1 MEMQLLPYNLDDE
14 ARTELLGYL
23 VVVQLIARARTG
35 QWLEAAHVCESV
47 LLWLSA
53 NGGNCGARERS
64 DLSRLSVDVAEQF
77 LGLPPFDD
85 EASLVQM
92 ILALSR
98 LDYRKSDVKKYWHF
112 AVNTSRIVM
121 AQASPDRT
129 VKRAGW
135 FDEIGCGVPRLK
147 LAPQ

>member
-98 LDYRKSDVKKYWHF
+98 LDYRKSDVKKILAFCGKYITH
-112 AVNTSRIVM
+112 RHG
-121 AQASPDRT
+121 
-129 VKRAGW
+129 AG
-135 FDEIGCGVPRLK
+135 
-147 LAPQ
+147 QS

>member
-1 MEMQLLPYNLDDE
+1 MKMQLLHYNLDDE

-64 DLSRLSVDVAEQF
+64 NLSRLSVDVAEQF
-77 LGLPPFDD
+77 LGLPTFDD
-85 EASLVQM
+85 EASLIQM
-92 ILALSR
+92 TLALSR
-98 LDYRKSDVKKYWHF
+98 LDYRKAEVKKIL
-112 AVNTSRIVM
+112 AVCGDYITHRHG
-121 AQASPDRT
+121 
-129 VKRAGW
+129 AG
-135 FDEIGCGVPRLK
+135 
-147 LAPQ
+147 QS

>member
-1 MEMQLLPYNLDDE
+1 MEMRLQHYNLDDE

-23 VVVQLIARARTG
+23 VVAQLIARARTG

-64 DLSRLSVDVAEQF
+64 DLSRLSVDAAEQF
-77 LGLPPFDD
+77 VGLPPFDD

-98 LDYRKSDVKKYWHF
+98 LDYRKADVKKIS
-112 AVNTSRIVM
+112 AVCGEYITHRH
-121 AQASPDRT
+121 D
-129 VKRAGW
+129 AGW
-135 FDEIGCGVPRLK
+135 S
-147 LAPQ
+147 